1 MLLRQAP
8 REDEMERLII
18 IDDELSE
25 VLQQNGFYPLY
36 LWENY
41 FWYEA
46 TDELMEFLKK
56 GCEVNGG

>member
-8 REDEMERLII
+8 REDEMENLII

-25 VLQQNGFYPLY
+25 ELQMNGFYPLY
-36 LWENY
+36 LWNNH

-46 TDELMEFLKK
+46 TEELMEFLKK
-56 GCEVNGG
+56 GCGVSGR

>member
-41 FWYEA
+41 FWYES

-56 GCEVNGG
+56 GCEVIGG